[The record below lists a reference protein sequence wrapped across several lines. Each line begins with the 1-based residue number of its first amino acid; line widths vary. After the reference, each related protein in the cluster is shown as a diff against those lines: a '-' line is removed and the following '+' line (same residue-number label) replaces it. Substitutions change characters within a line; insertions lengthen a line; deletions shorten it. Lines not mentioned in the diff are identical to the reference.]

1 MNELEQNIL
10 DAIGTGN
17 LTLQEIADQL
27 GIEKSEVWQNG
38 LNRMIGAGMIEQIRS
53 DKISTYRVR
62 ARNSREADSFKSQIS
77 VQQRGTLY
85 ESNKDINNK
94 LHHETCAG
102 ARENIYPRYPE
113 DPEEVIAAAEKLDYQ
128 MSVEEAAL
136 FLASYAAVGWVNRFG
151 QQILPEYWHK
161 ILYAWKKR
169 QTAQQLADAKK
180 EAKRREAG
188 LPPVDPAELE
198 YEYYEDAQGRKWR
211 KRPNEDEWESVP
223 EMITFSDGTTA
234 LKGVV

>member
-1 MNELEQNIL
+1 M
-10 DAIGTGN
+10 
-17 LTLQEIADQL
+17 
-27 GIEKSEVWQNG
+27 
-38 LNRMIGAGMIEQIRS
+38 
-53 DKISTYRVR
+53 
-62 ARNSREADSFKSQIS
+62 
-77 VQQRGTLY
+77 
-85 ESNKDINNK
+85 
-94 LHHETCAG
+94 
-102 ARENIYPRYPE
+102 
-113 DPEEVIAAAEKLDYQ
+113 IAAAEKLDYQ

-169 QTAQQLADAKK
+169 QTAQQLADARK

-211 KRPNEDEWESVP
+211 KRPDEDEWDEVK
-223 EMITFSDGTTA
+223 EWITFSDGTTA